1 MGFREC
7 RADPC
12 MFVRIGKSPVYI
24 ILYVD
29 DLLVGC
35 KTDEEAEAIR
45 AELGS
50 QFKLK
55 SIGDARFVLGMEIQ
69 YNIVNGELLLRQTQ
83 FIKYLLEKFG
93 QQDSNAVRNLLTI
106 GQDLTQDGL
115 HEMHRGKTQFRELIG
130 SLLYVANA
138 TRPDISVALSIL
150 SQFLDNPL
158 EIHWNAATREL
169 CYLKGTAT
177 LGIQFRRNKHLV
189 LEAFADANWGGDRLT
204 RRSTSGVLLLLG
216 APVVFKSKRQAT
228 VALSSAEAEY
238 MSLALATQEVVWLRY
253 LLLEMGFKLEKPTT
267 VYLDNKSAIRIAS
280 NHGYTPRAKH
290 IDLRAHFVRDHVEAK
305 TIFLQHVASDD
316 QLADYLTKPIPTPQL
331 VKLREASGIKEH
343 ASLRGSVE
351 DDLLCHRQ
359 YKATRKIRECW
370 CRSFQSSRTDFG
382 RC

>member
-35 KTDEEAEAIR
+35 KTDAEAEAIC

-69 YNIVNGELLLRQTQ
+69 YKIVKGELLLPQTQ

-93 QQDSNAVRNLLTI
+93 QQVSNAVRNPLII
-106 GQDLTQDGL
+106 GQDLTQDGS

-150 SQFLDNPL
+150 SQILDNPH
-158 EIHWNAATREL
+158 EIHWNAAIPVL

-177 LGIQFRRNKHLV
+177 REIQFRRNKRLV
-189 LEAFADANWGGDRLT
+189 LEAFADAN
-204 RRSTSGVLLLLG
+204 
-216 APVVFKSKRQAT
+216 
-228 VALSSAEAEY
+228 
-238 MSLALATQEVVWLRY
+238 
-253 LLLEMGFKLEKPTT
+253 
-267 VYLDNKSAIRIAS
+267 
-280 NHGYTPRAKH
+280 
-290 IDLRAHFVRDHVEAK
+290 
-305 TIFLQHVASDD
+305 
-316 QLADYLTKPIPTPQL
+316 
-331 VKLREASGIKEH
+331 
-343 ASLRGSVE
+343 
-351 DDLLCHRQ
+351 
-359 YKATRKIRECW
+359 
-370 CRSFQSSRTDFG
+370 
-382 RC
+382 